1 MFLCLWSLVT
11 EGQVHTLPVDA
22 GPAMAVLLNLS
33 NIWSPADPPENT
45 DSDSCPREKVETWES
60 DFLIH
65 PSWCCW
71 SEGYTLRGKDLHT
84 TDLKGMILFKWPRD
98 TVRAKEQGVLS
109 VLNCTPDIYMHAKS
123 LQLCPAFCDPVD
135 SVARQAPLSR
145 GILQAR
151 ILEWV
156 ARPSSRGS
164 SWPRNRTQ
172 ISYASCIGRQVLY
185 H

>member
-1 MFLCLWSLVT
+1 
-11 EGQVHTLPVDA
+11 
-22 GPAMAVLLNLS
+22 MAVLLNLS

-135 SVARQAPLSR
+135 SVARQAPLSMGVSSKHAGVGCQALLQGIFLTQGSDTGLLCLLYWQADSLRCTTRDTWPLAPLKDSPGER
-145 GILQAR
+145 GI
-151 ILEWV
+151 
-156 ARPSSRGS
+156 
-164 SWPRNRTQ
+164 
-172 ISYASCIGRQVLY
+172 
-185 H
+185 